1 MPRPKGSPN
10 KITSIIKDKLAD
22 ILSEAIDSL
31 DIKEMNKAERLK
43 LIQIGIQYVIPRL
56 KQIEEINDEMPTNFQ
71 IEIIDR
77 LGKYKDRDLDKAITG
92 QDSLTTKGLITQL
105 NIPINKV
112 MNKDNKK
119 TPNASASTK
128 IIDAPNQPN

>member
-10 KITSIIKDKLAD
+10 KLTSIIKDRLVD
-22 ILSEAIDSL
+22 ILSEAIESL

-56 KQIEEINDEMPTNFQ
+56 KQVEEITDEMPTNFQ

-77 LGKYKDRDLDKAITG
+77 LGKYKDRDLDKAI
-92 QDSLTTKGLITQL
+92 
-105 NIPINKV
+105 NN
-112 MNKDNKK
+112 
-119 TPNASASTK
+119 
-128 IIDAPNQPN
+128 